1 MVCAF
6 FVFWHN
12 SKINTFQLLAFAG
25 LNIKIMS
32 TIYETQSL
40 RKNRRLWLNLFVC
53 VLYFWVSALNKVQA
67 QLPLQN
73 IPCTGCT
80 VNASTGYATAAAAV
94 AATGSATT
102 NYTLNPNTIFT
113 QCATVKTDPNGTVG
127 IIDLI
132 MTTQPTGNT
141 ICLANTAASR
151 KGSLYLASGANCTGP
166 EIQALRKGSN
176 SSTFNPEYVGLAPN
190 TNYIMVIQ
198 TTVDGSCTQYQSS
211 SVKYYGAVTPQ
222 FTFNCSVSSST
233 GTFIAGTSSSG
244 TLTVGISGATA
255 GTATFNVSGTDF
267 TGTLATTLTAGQTSV
282 TIPITY
288 GGTGAVGSRTLTVTS
303 SNGGGTCSSSVSVVS
318 NLLCAGN
325 GQVDYSKWTL
335 AGLGSSDAWYNQSNA
350 ATVHLN
356 PATKNT
362 KYGDIPGSTLAP
374 TTTGT
379 VAVNMGTVGSTPFYD
394 EQTGAPGHFVQI
406 EGYMLLPCF
415 TNSIKFQVLNSG
427 TGAGGSSVREN
438 YSSLHLAV
446 SGGLPTTNSSDLM
459 LVAKDKTDFAGTR
472 LDTDPATGGVQNLVF
487 TLSNNGASNK
497 WVRFAD
503 VVSNGTQRYGSI
515 IQWSIDGGAFVNI
528 PASVFQSISGA
539 GSNLVCS
546 NNACLDTDSDGVPD
560 STDLDDDNDGIL
572 DKIEKNCGINQTWTS
587 LGSGVWQSNLTP
599 SLKVKVTL
607 GNYPTAWSS
616 DIALT
621 NFNRACTE
629 ASYTSDYAPIVNTN
643 LPAFQFNKTVGA
655 SVGTITVEYL
665 DASNTPVT
673 IKNPRFHLGGLGGSA
688 SGVVASSD
696 WTLQGGKTMTTL
708 SKDATDF
715 GTTPT
720 TIFHPRLGQASGTVN
735 DCASGEGSGTL
746 QMDGSMSSFSFS
758 VKANGGF
765 FDQMVMAFEACVDAD
780 TDNDGIANYLDLDSD
795 GDGCPDAIEGG
806 ANFAASTLVTS
817 TLAGGN
823 SGTGYTGTST
833 SPVTK
838 NLGNT
843 VGSTTTTLG
852 VPTVATTGQ
861 TIGNSANKLVQ
872 SANCPV
878 ACLAGTTAP
887 AITATTATNTCPT
900 TTVSLAGLANTGT
913 KPTGTTLIWSTHK
926 IPTSLG
932 DTLTNLTT
940 VSTAGKYYALYFD
953 KVNSCYSPADSVVVS
968 LTVCANNP
976 PAQSGLIS
984 QAKTGTASTEL
995 TPTGGNGTYVYSVDN
1010 SASCTP
1016 VSGATAL
1023 PSTSN
1028 LTVTNSATG
1037 AYTYTTPAT
1046 AGVYYFCIKVCDTST
1061 PTPNCVTKT
1070 YTVTVTATPVPFTT
1084 SNPPNQTAM
1093 VNDPKTGTASADLVP
1108 MGGNGTYVYSLDNT
1122 ASCTPLAGAT
1132 ALPSGSN
1139 LTVTNSATGAY
1150 TYTAPPTVGI
1160 YYYCIKVCDTTTPT
1174 PTCATKTYK
1183 LTVTAPAGCP
1193 IGTVTP
1199 GIK

>member
-1 MVCAF
+1 MF
-6 FVFWHN
+6 
-12 SKINTFQLLAFAG
+12 
-25 LNIKIMS
+25 
-32 TIYETQSL
+32 IYI
-40 RKNRRLWLNLFVC
+40 
-53 VLYFWVSALNKVQA
+53 SALNSVQA

-80 VNASTGYATAAAAV
+80 VNASTGYTTAAAAV
-94 AATGSATT
+94 AGTGAPTT
-102 NYTLNPNTIFT
+102 NYTLAPNTTFT

-132 MTTQPTGNT
+132 VTTQPTGNT
-141 ICLANTAASR
+141 TCTPNTAASR
-151 KGSLYLASGANCTGP
+151 KGSLYLASGTACTGP
-166 EIQALRKGSN
+166 EIQAFRKGSN
-176 SSTFNPEYVGLAPN
+176 SSTFNPEYVGLTPN
-190 TNYIMVIQ
+190 TNYILVIQ

-211 SVKYYGAVTPQ
+211 SVKYYGSVTPQ
-222 FTFNCSVSSST
+222 FTFNCAVSSST
-233 GTFIAGTSSSG
+233 GTFIVGTSSSG
-244 TLTVGISGATA
+244 TLTVGITGTTA
-255 GTATFNVSGTDF
+255 GSATFNVSGTNF
-267 TGTLATTLTAGQTSV
+267 SGTLTTTLTAGQTSV
-282 TIPITY
+282 NIPITY
-288 GGTGAVGSRTLTVTS
+288 TGTGVAGSRTLSVTS
-303 SNGGGTCSSSVSVVS
+303 SNGGGTCSKSV
-318 NLLCAGN
+318 L
-325 GQVDYSKWTL
+325 VD
-335 AGLGSSDAWYNQSNA
+335 
-350 ATVHLN
+350 
-356 PATKNT
+356 
-362 KYGDIPGSTLAP
+362 I
-374 TTTGT
+374 
-379 VAVNMGTVGSTPFYD
+379 
-394 EQTGAPGHFVQI
+394 
-406 EGYMLLPCF
+406 
-415 TNSIKFQVLNSG
+415 
-427 TGAGGSSVREN
+427 
-438 YSSLHLAV
+438 
-446 SGGLPTTNSSDLM
+446 
-459 LVAKDKTDFAGTR
+459 
-472 LDTDPATGGVQNLVF
+472 DTDG
-487 TLSNNGASNK
+487 
-497 WVRFAD
+497 
-503 VVSNGTQRYGSI
+503 
-515 IQWSIDGGAFVNI
+515 DGI
-528 PASVFQSISGA
+528 
-539 GSNLVCS
+539 
-546 NNACLDTDSDGVPD
+546 PD

-572 DKIEKNCGINQTWTS
+572 DKVEKNCGINQTWTS

-607 GNYPTAWSS
+607 GNYATAWSN

-655 SVGTITVEYL
+655 SIGTITVEYL

-673 IKNPRFHLGGLGGSA
+673 IKNPRFHLGGLGGSF

-696 WTLQGGKTMTTL
+696 WTLQGGKTMATL

-715 GTTPT
+715 GTTAT

-746 QMDGSMSSFSFS
+746 QIDGSMSSFSFS

-823 SGTGYTGTST
+823 SGTGYTGTSI

-843 VGSTTTTLG
+843 VGSTATTLG

-861 TIGNSANKLVQ
+861 TVGNSANKLVQ

-878 ACLAGTTAP
+878 ACVAGTTAP
-887 AITATTATNTCPT
+887 AISATTATNTCPT

-976 PAQSGLIS
+976 LAQSGLVS
-984 QAKTGTASTEL
+984 QAKTGTASSEL

-1010 SASCTP
+1010 SCTP

-1023 PSTSN
+1023 PSASN
-1028 LTVTNSATG
+1028 LTVTNSTTG
-1037 AYTYTTPAT
+1037 AYTYTTPAA
-1046 AGVYYFCIKVCDTST
+1046 AGTYYFCIKVCDTST

-1070 YTVTVTATPVPFTT
+1070 YTLTVAAAACVI
-1084 SNPPNQTAM
+1084 
-1093 VNDPKTGTASADLVP
+1093 GTAVP
-1108 MGGNGTYVYSLDNT
+1108 SL
-1122 ASCTPLAGAT
+1122 
-1132 ALPSGSN
+1132 
-1139 LTVTNSATGAY
+1139 
-1150 TYTAPPTVGI
+1150 
-1160 YYYCIKVCDTTTPT
+1160 K
-1174 PTCATKTYK
+1174 
-1183 LTVTAPAGCP
+1183 
-1193 IGTVTP
+1193 
-1199 GIK
+1199 